1 MNRGTAMTSTI
12 QDQVRELRKLLSGF
26 QASRVI
32 LTADNFMIFDL
43 LISSRSA
50 AESAQTLGT
59 DVRAT
64 EILLD
69 ALTGLGLL
77 KKSGGGYRNAPI
89 ANHLLIGAA
98 PASMAGMMQHVE
110 TLWKSWSALVEVMKT
125 GLPARK
131 ARDHEAFI
139 RAMHGNA
146 FLRAGEV
153 INALDLKGVRRA

>member
-1 MNRGTAMTSTI
+1 MTSTI

-32 LTADNFMIFDL
+32 LTANNFMIFDL

-50 AESAQTLGT
+50 AESAQALGT

-77 KKSGGGYRNAPI
+77 KKSGGKYRNAPI
-89 ANHLLIGAA
+89 ANRLLVSNA
-98 PASMAGMMQHVE
+98 PASMAWMILTPFSMPIANEFRNWPIAGF
-110 TLWKSWSALVEVMKT
+110 T
-125 GLPARK
+125 
-131 ARDHEAFI
+131 
-139 RAMHGNA
+139 
-146 FLRAGEV
+146 FLLA
-153 INALDLKGVRRA
+153 NHT